1 MKRAVP
7 FYHVIPYEGENGT
20 IWMNLANHMNWSELL
35 IKNHSQSY
43 VKFILYKREVLIKLR
58 FIGKIIGSQGG
69 TLREY

>member
-7 FYHVIPYEGENGT
+7 FYHAIPYEGGKDT
-20 IWMNLANHMNWSELL
+20 IWLNLEDHMDWSELL
-35 IKNHSQSY
+35 IKNYSQPY

-58 FIGKIIGSQGG
+58 FIGKIIGFQGG